1 MVDSIFI
8 FCVFFIIIRRP
19 PGSTRTDSLFP
30 STTLFR
36 SVATHASARSRGLMQ
51 QLAALVVAHGFD
63 VHIGSRCQAAD
74 RERVWTHSL
83 TPYPGT
89 EISMP
94 GCKQLPLNLLFR
106 PSLARASP
114 PLARPSEIGRAHV

>member
-1 MVDSIFI
+1 
-8 FCVFFIIIRRP
+8 
-19 PGSTRTDSLFP
+19 
-30 STTLFR
+30 
-36 SVATHASARSRGLMQ
+36 MQ

-114 PLARPSEIGRAHV
+114 PLARPSRSEEHTSEVQSLMRISYAVFCLKKKITTIHYSANLQQT

>member
-1 MVDSIFI
+1 
-8 FCVFFIIIRRP
+8 
-19 PGSTRTDSLFP
+19 
-30 STTLFR
+30 
-36 SVATHASARSRGLMQ
+36 MQ

-106 PSLARASP
+106 PSLARASQ
-114 PLARPSEIGRAHV
+114 PLARPSVASCHWYWCSWGSASLGSASSEERRVGKECVSTCRYRCL